1 MMHRM
6 TGGVLVDSALVS
18 GDLANA
24 LRVLVIFGGG
34 AVIGGGSV
42 ILAERARHYRQM
54 ELGQAVKAMWA
65 LIAVNAL
72 VLGFIT
78 LGLLDRWDAV
88 LSWRWAFAIAIF
100 ALKGLFFYWLRSVG
114 LEQERR
120 ALFVDPSG
128 R

>member
-1 MMHRM
+1 
-6 TGGVLVDSALVS
+6 
-18 GDLANA
+18 
-24 LRVLVIFGGG
+24 
-34 AVIGGGSV
+34 
-42 ILAERARHYRQM
+42 
-54 ELGQAVKAMWA
+54 MWA